1 MRQVPAVTT
10 VMLCALAAALAVG
23 AEGRPDARAAGA
35 SPLATELDRRAAAAE
50 SDLIAWRRHLHA
62 HPELSNREVETA
74 KFIAE
79 KLRGFGLEP
88 KTGVARTGVVALIK
102 GGRPGPVVALRAD
115 MDGLPVKEEV
125 ELPFA
130 SKATGE
136 FEGRTV
142 PVMHAC
148 GHDTHMAMLLATAR
162 VLTEMRAQLP
172 GTVKLIFQPAEE
184 GAVLAEQ
191 PAGAEKMVMEG
202 VLDDPKV
209 EAVFGLHAWALLES
223 GTIGWRSGPL
233 MAAADRFEI
242 LVEGRQTHGS
252 TPWNGVDPIV
262 AAAQIVSAL
271 QTIVSRH
278 VELVKE
284 PAVVTVGQLEAGI
297 RANIIPDRARL
308 VGTIRTFDET
318 MREQIHA
325 RVRTIA
331 ENVAEAA
338 GARAVVTIEKGYPVT
353 ANSPELT
360 SRMLPT
366 LERVAPGRT
375 AEMRKVTGAE
385 DVSYFHRQVPGLFF
399 FLGVTPRDRLP
410 RVETNHSPRFYVD
423 EPALA
428 TGVRALLHL
437 TADYLHGAASPARP
451 R

>member
-1 MRQVPAVTT
+1 
-10 VMLCALAAALAVG
+10 
-23 AEGRPDARAAGA
+23 
-35 SPLATELDRRAAAAE
+35 
-50 SDLIAWRRHLHA
+50 
-62 HPELSNREVETA
+62 
-74 KFIAE
+74 
-79 KLRGFGLEP
+79 
-88 KTGVARTGVVALIK
+88 
-102 GGRPGPVVALRAD
+102 
-115 MDGLPVKEEV
+115 
-125 ELPFA
+125 
-130 SKATGE
+130 
-136 FEGRTV
+136 
-142 PVMHAC
+142 
-148 GHDTHMAMLLATAR
+148 
-162 VLTEMRAQLP
+162 
-172 GTVKLIFQPAEE
+172 
-184 GAVLAEQ
+184 
-191 PAGAEKMVMEG
+191 
-202 VLDDPKV
+202 
-209 EAVFGLHAWALLES
+209 
-223 GTIGWRSGPL
+223 
-233 MAAADRFEI
+233 
-242 LVEGRQTHGS
+242 
-252 TPWNGVDPIV
+252 
-262 AAAQIVSAL
+262 
-271 QTIVSRH
+271 
-278 VELVKE
+278 
-284 PAVVTVGQLEAGI
+284 VTVGQLEAGI

-410 RVETNHSPRFYVD
+410 QVETNHSPRFYVD